1 MTEVIHWKLD
11 LTAKILLTKLWN
23 ILLYFCNNSQFFR
36 QVFQANLTVNQF
48 YGLILFLSSNNCL
61 VNVKEMFHI
70 LLLAKD
76 NEGYKNLVKL
86 DSLAYTEGFYYKPRI
101 DLDFLREHSKG
112 LIATSAC
119 IGGRIPQYLIEG
131 NYEKAKEYA
140 IIMRDIF
147 GKDDFYIEIQD
158 HGIPEEKM
166 CNPLLVKIAREIG
179 VKVVATNDA
188 HYLEK
193 SDAEAH
199 DVLLCVQTRK
209 TIDDPKRMKFSSDEF
224 RAYCRKYKV
233 HNQ

>member
-1 MTEVIHWKLD
+1 MSLLD
-11 LTAKILLTKLWN
+11 GACRITNGKKHPLIEACVAKNMPACAITDHGSMFGVFTFQKACLQAG
-23 ILLYFCNNSQFFR
+23 IEPIIGCELYICDNMHDKTN
-36 QVFQANLTVNQF
+36 
-48 YGLILFLSSNNCL
+48 
-61 VNVKEMFHI
+61 KEMFHI

-158 HGIPEEKM
+158 HDI
-166 CNPLLVKIAREIG
+166 
-179 VKVVATNDA
+179 
-188 HYLEK
+188 
-193 SDAEAH
+193 
-199 DVLLCVQTRK
+199 
-209 TIDDPKRMKFSSDEF
+209 
-224 RAYCRKYKV
+224 
-233 HNQ
+233 